1 MSVFIFITCATCGV
15 LSGIVYDVLY
25 VARCLVCGVHPRA
38 YTAKDRVFLIACDI
52 VYCAVFAAGYVFT
65 SVMFDFGGL
74 RLYMLLGCLLGA
86 VLYLKSFHVF
96 VAFFVKK
103 VYNGI
108 TLKKGRKK

>member
-1 MSVFIFITCATCGV
+1 MSIFIFITCTSCGV
-15 LSGIVYDVLY
+15 VSGIVYDVLY
-25 VARCLVCGVHPRA
+25 IARCCVCGVQPHA
-38 YTAKDRVFLIACDI
+38 YTVKDRVFLIACD
-52 VYCAVFAAGYVFT
+52 VLYCILFAAAYVFT

-74 RLYMLLGCLLGA
+74 RLYMLLGCFLGA

-108 TLKKGRKK
+108 TSRKGTKK

>member
-65 SVMFDFGGL
+65 SVMFAG
-74 RLYMLLGCLLGA
+74 RSA
-86 VLYLKSFHVF
+86 VF
-96 VAFFVKK
+96 KK
-103 VYNGI
+103 FSRFRCI
-108 TLKKGRKK
+108 FR